1 MANKKRTNSLKTSL
15 KTLRQING
23 FDGTDKLPVN
33 VNRKLLDQCSDIIQ
47 EFIDNDKSFPTK
59 TIKSKSKPQK
69 RQVSKIKKSKNKV
82 TKNKSSK
89 PNKSPRKIKAKRN
102 ISKKNIQSLNSTNM
116 ISNNGYPCYPTT
128 FPCFRSC
135 GPINCPKNKLPMP
148 RDLWYRIIY
157 SQIIEQQL
165 GNEQSIISKNRSVTH
180 LHSSSKRKHKEENK
194 SNTKNSFQ
202 QQTMNAT
209 SSSISTKIIKLD
221 VNNIEY
227 ISETLP
233 LDVEYKHNQSGVI
246 DSKVDFKDNHETNL
260 STQSAHA
267 ELINRSKIRRG
278 VSADAT
284 FELSSLQ
291 PKQSV
296 NDIPN
301 DKSTTVSSTVSEHP
315 LFNQLV
321 EYYNLHDISRLELLK
336 RLDRRL
342 IHIRQTLEKMS
353 SNDIEI
359 KLKYKRDAL
368 VKKRQT
374 PVQSLTKDERIAMA
388 ELELNVYEYVKILD
402 EPSLK
407 CFHSNS
413 INEYEIEQLAVDSVL
428 PVGKSV
434 ITFER
439 SASTFNTVHPPAISQ
454 SAALLSISTQFSEQ
468 IEKSTSW
475 NHPLLPTLMNM
486 FEHLTPWRKVQIHK
500 QLARR
505 YEHICKKTK
514 QFNKTQLNAPLEQA
528 ENIPQPT
535 DDDLLRA
542 AELKLSLF
550 ELEQEQI
557 QRN

>member
-1 MANKKRTNSLKTSL
+1 MANKKRTNNLKTSL

-23 FDGTDKLPVN
+23 FDGIDKLPVD

-89 PNKSPRKIKAKRN
+89 PKKTPRKIKAKRN
-102 ISKKNIQSLNSTNM
+102 ISKTKIQSLNSTNM
-116 ISNNGYPCYPTT
+116 ISNNGYPCYPST

-165 GNEQSIISKNRSVTH
+165 VTH

-194 SNTKNSFQ
+194 SNTNNSYQ

-209 SSSISTKIIKLD
+209 SSLIPTKIIKLG

-233 LDVEYKHNQSGVI
+233 LDVEYKNNQLDAI
-246 DSKVDFKDNHETNL
+246 DSKIESKNNRIKKYFIFMYYFCYYLKSIDETNL
-260 STQSAHA
+260 LTQSAHA
-267 ELINRSKIRRG
+267 ELNNRSKILRG

-284 FELSSLQ
+284 FELTSLQ

-301 DKSTTVSSTVSEHP
+301 DKSSTVSSTVSEHP

-321 EYYNLHDISRLELLK
+321 KYYNLHDISRVELLK

-413 INEYEIEQLAVDSVL
+413 INEYEIEQLAVDPVL

-439 SASTFNTVHPPAISQ
+439 SASTFNTA
-454 SAALLSISTQFSEQ
+454 
-468 IEKSTSW
+468 
-475 NHPLLPTLMNM
+475 
-486 FEHLTPWRKVQIHK
+486 
-500 QLARR
+500 
-505 YEHICKKTK
+505 
-514 QFNKTQLNAPLEQA
+514 LEQS
-528 ENIPQPT
+528 ENILQPT

-542 AELKLSLF
+542 AELKLCLF